1 MDAGLV
7 DVAVVGLVG
16 LGTGD
21 DEFLDVQM
29 SVGEEGEVSAV
40 FLFEF
45 HEDALVAAAQAVHDD
60 GVDIDSH

>member
-1 MDAGLV
+1 
-7 DVAVVGLVG
+7 
-16 LGTGD
+16 
-21 DEFLDVQM
+21 M